1 MNFGLV
7 RVAAVSPKV
16 KVGNVAANVAEIKQA
31 IFYFTKT
38 DPAEIIVFPELSI
51 TGYTCG
57 DLFGQTKLLDAAE
70 AGLWEIANSVEKNQL
85 VVVGLPF
92 RVGNALYNCAAVLSN
107 GQILGIVPK
116 QHIPN
121 YKEFYESRW
130 FKAAKNIST
139 LIPFPRYCEG
149 RQYMPNTRF
158 GTDLLFRAG
167 EVVVGVEIC
176 EDGWMPIP
184 PSSHQAIAGA
194 NILLNLSASN
204 EVVGKGDYRAHQV
217 VQAQSGRCIAA
228 YIYAC
233 ASPTESTSDIV
244 MAGDCIIAEN
254 GSILER
260 VRLEPHASI
269 ITDVDVEKLQN
280 ERRQTISFATLE
292 PDQTYRF
299 IDFNLRDSS
308 DSRPLKRHVDAHP
321 FVPADNAQLND
332 RCETIFKI
340 QVLGL
345 QKRWDQMCGHP
356 MYLGLS
362 GGLDSTLALLVAK
375 AAGVDVRA
383 ITMPGFGTTDK
394 TLNNAKRL
402 AKLLDVPCETI
413 DIRKTC
419 LNIFK
424 DQNYKPF
431 DIDVDHLL
439 LFPEA
444 VDEFQ
449 ELLQEIPPNSKDL
462 KFENIQARVRTLEL
476 FSRGFVL
483 GTGDLSEMALG
494 WSTYNGDHMSSYNV
508 NCGVPKTLV
517 KFLVGWIAR
526 NRYSKG
532 DIAIPGS
539 VAEVLM
545 DIVNTVISPELLP
558 VGPNGEVQSSE
569 DFLGPYELHDFFL
582 YHFVRNGFSPEKI
595 LYLANQCKFD
605 VDYSP
610 EFIKNTLRTF
620 LKRFFHN
627 QFKRNCVPDGPKVGT
642 VSLSPR
648 GDWRMPSEADLALWG
663 VG

>member
-1 MNFGLV
+1 MNHGFV
-7 RVAAVSPKV
+7 RVVAASPKV
-16 KVGNVAANVAEIKQA
+16 KVGNVAANVAEIRQA
-31 IFYFTKT
+31 ILYFTKT

-57 DLFGQTKLLDAAE
+57 DLFGQTKLLDAAK
-70 AGLWEIANSVEKNQL
+70 AGLIEIAKEVEENQL

-92 RVGNALYNCAAVLSN
+92 RHGNALYNCAAVISR
-107 GQILGIVPK
+107 GKVLGIVPK

-130 FKAAKNIST
+130 FKPAKNVST
-139 LIPFPRYCEG
+139 TVPFPKHYEDT
-149 RQYMPNTRF
+149 PF
-158 GTDLLFRAG
+158 GTDLLFCAG
-167 EVVVGVEIC
+167 DVVVGVEIC

-194 NILLNLSASN
+194 NILVNLSASN

-260 VRLEPHASI
+260 KRLEQTAFI
-269 ITDVDVEKLQN
+269 ITDIDVEKLQN
-280 ERRQTISFATLE
+280 ERRQTISFANLE
-292 PDQTYRF
+292 PEHSYRF
-299 IDFNLRDSS
+299 IDFSLKHTNDS
-308 DSRPLKRHVDAHP
+308 LKRHIDPHP
-321 FVPADNAQLND
+321 FVPADNAQLNE

-375 AAGVDVRA
+375 AAKVDVRA

-394 TLNNAKRL
+394 TLNNAHRL
-402 AKLLDVPCETI
+402 GELLGFPCETI
-413 DIRKTC
+413 DICETC
-419 LNIFK
+419 MQVFR
-424 DQNYKPF
+424 DQHYKPF
-431 DIDVDHLL
+431 DISNQLWA
-439 LFPEA
+439 E
-444 VDEFQ
+444 EFKDA
-449 ELLQEIPPNSKDL
+449 LKKLPPGSKDL
-462 KFENIQARVRTLEL
+462 KFENVQARVRTLEL

-483 GTGDLSEMALG
+483 GTGDLSELALG
-494 WSTYNGDHMSSYNV
+494 WCTYNADHMSSYNV

-517 KFLVGWIAR
+517 KFLVEWIAK
-526 NRYSKG
+526 NQYANPNNYG
-532 DIAIPGS
+532 I
-539 VAEVLM
+539 AEVLM
-545 DIVNTVISPELLP
+545 DIVNTIISPELLP

-605 VDYSP
+605 VDYTP
-610 EFIKNTLRTF
+610 EFIKKTLRTF
-620 LKRFFHN
+620 VQRFFHN
-627 QFKRNCVPDGPKVGT
+627 QFKRDCIPNGPKCGT
-642 VSLSPR
+642 VSLSCR
-648 GDWRMPSEADLALWG
+648 GDWRCPSDADPTLWLT
-663 VG
+663 